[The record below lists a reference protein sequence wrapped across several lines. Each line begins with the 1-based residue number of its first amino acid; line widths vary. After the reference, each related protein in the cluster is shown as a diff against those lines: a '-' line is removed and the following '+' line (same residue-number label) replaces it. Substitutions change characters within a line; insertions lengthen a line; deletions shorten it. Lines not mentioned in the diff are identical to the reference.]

1 MSPGAPNRIRQRRAL
16 WIALVA
22 NGSFLIVEVIGG
34 VVFDSIALLADAAHM
49 LSDVVAL
56 AIALVAHALVTRQS
70 SSRHTYGYQRAEVL
84 AAQINGLILLGVS
97 AWIAAEAVGRFNSPR
112 AVSGAGLI
120 AVAAAGLAVNIFSA
134 IVVARARG
142 SSVNMKGAF
151 VHLAADSASS
161 AVAVLAGIAIALS
174 GQTWFDPAAS
184 LVITAA
190 VIWASV
196 VLLREVSG
204 ILLEAAPRG
213 MSVEEI
219 SAAIASQAGV
229 ASIHH
234 LHLWNLAS
242 DVPALSA
249 HVVIDGDPSLHE
261 AQVKGDELRSM
272 LEERFGIAH
281 TTFELECHECDEDRP

>member
-120 AVAAAGLAVNIFSA
+120 AVATAGLAVNIFSA

-213 MSVEEI
+213 MSVETVA
-219 SAAIASQAGV
+219 AAISSEDGV
-229 ASIHH
+229 ESIHH

-242 DVPALSA
+242 DVPALSV

-261 AQVKGDELRSM
+261 AQVKGNELRRM
-272 LEERFGIAH
+272 LAERFGIAH
-281 TTFELECHECDEDRP
+281 ATLELECHECED

>member
-120 AVAAAGLAVNIFSA
+120 AVATAGLAVNIFSA

-281 TTFELECHECDEDRP
+281 TTFELECHECDEDQP